1 MSVPNNMDAL
11 EWLRKR
17 LEDDAGDDC
26 ERWIKSFAEHVMAA
40 EADVLGGAS
49 YGERSR
55 ERVTKQPCR
64 DHPPG
69 HPKLRRGSES
79 WISVPLRPRWANGV
93 AYPLARETRHGLD
106 VPRFPPLIV
115 GGLP

>member
-49 YGERSR
+49 
-55 ERVTKQPCR
+55 
-64 DHPPG
+64 
-69 HPKLRRGSES
+69 
-79 WISVPLRPRWANGV
+79 
-93 AYPLARETRHGLD
+93 
-106 VPRFPPLIV
+106 
-115 GGLP
+115 